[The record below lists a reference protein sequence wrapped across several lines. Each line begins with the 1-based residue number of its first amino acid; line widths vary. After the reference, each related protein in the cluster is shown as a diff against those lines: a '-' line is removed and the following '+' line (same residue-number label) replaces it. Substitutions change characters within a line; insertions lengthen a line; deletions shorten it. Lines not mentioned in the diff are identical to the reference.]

1 MLALTDPNEAYRRS
15 EIDARI
21 RGSQAGDL
29 VTFCLDQAISGLGHA
44 VLAHRQ
50 GNATIRSKGLTRAL
64 TAITALGMGI
74 DRASPMAEPLL
85 QLYGAARKTLLD
97 CVSRFDDAAL
107 DTIRNDFSE
116 IRAAFSAAPR

>member
-29 VTFCLDQAISGLGHA
+29 VTFCLDQAISGIGHA
-44 VLAHRQ
+44 VLADRQ

-64 TAITALGMGI
+64 TAITALEMGI
-74 DRASPMAEPLL
+74 DRSSPLAEALL

-97 CVSRFDDAAL
+97 CVTRFDAEGL
-107 DTIRNDFSE
+107 ETIRADFSE
-116 IRAAFSAAPR
+116 IRAAFAAAPR